1 MSKNNA
7 NTKEKKESKIV
18 RFFVILFLI
27 IALATSAFAIY
38 ELFLLGSIETTIRYI
53 VMGVLAFIDFIFIFK
68 TFKKNKK
75 NKKKRP
81 GIFIVFLIIYSLIC
95 FTIGGIIFYIYGQ
108 LDNLNKN
115 TITYTSD
122 LLVMSSNPA
131 SKISDVK
138 DMKIGILSDK
148 SNPEGYIIPQE
159 IINENKLQDE
169 NDIVKYDDYTSM
181 LVDMYTNEIN
191 AMFVSDN
198 YVTMFSGITGYENI
212 QSDTKVIISK
222 EKEMKKAVT
231 SKIETSSAGKSIT
244 EPFTILLMGIDSTDE
259 VLTKNAIANGDTLI
273 LITFNP
279 KTLNATMIS
288 IPRDSYVPIACW
300 SGKPENKIT
309 HAAAYG
315 NDCMINT
322 IQNYFDVKIDYYAKI
337 NFKGLVKLVDSVG
350 GVEVDVDVDHD
361 LCTDNSN
368 REEVVCIHPGH
379 QVLNGEE
386 ALVYARNRKQLAN
399 GDFGRGQ
406 HQQEIVMALVNKMKT
421 INDVSTFMNILNT
434 ISNSMDTNLTTKQ
447 ILSFYDVGKDIIKKS
462 LSSSDADLINIQ
474 QMFLQGTGQMIYDE
488 RARMVLWDYVPNN
501 ESRKDI
507 IQAMK
512 ENLELAEHEN
522 ITEFH
527 FSINKPY
534 EKSVIGEGP
543 YKKGFSYNLLP
554 DFTGDTEAQAR
565 ATASQYGISVKFVGK
580 SGTVVSQSEPAKR
593 RIDLIKGAITLTLSD
608 NDNTKDKDDDLE
620 DKKDKKD
627 KKDTTTKDDKDDDE
641 DENNSSSSNDDE
653 DDNSSTKPAEPT
665 PSPEPEPT
673 PSDSD
678 STDENE

>member
-1 MSKNNA
+1 MGKNNSK
-7 NTKEKKESKIV
+7 TKEKKDSKVLSVIV
-18 RFFVILFLI
+18 VIFLV

-38 ELFLLGSIETTIRYI
+38 ELYLLSSIETTIRYI
-53 VMGVLAFIDFIFIFK
+53 VMGILAFLDLIFIIK
-68 TFKKNKK
+68 TFKKKK
-75 NKKKRP
+75 KGKKKRP
-81 GIFIVFLIIYSLIC
+81 VIFILVLFIYSLIC
-95 FTIGGIIFYIYGQ
+95 FTVGGIIYYLYGQ
-108 LDNLNKN
+108 IDNLNKE
-115 TITYTSD
+115 TITYTSN

-131 SKISDVK
+131 NNIKDVK
-138 DMKIGILSDK
+138 DMKIGLLSDEK
-148 SNPEGYIIPQE
+148 NPDGYIIPQE
-159 IINENKLQDE
+159 MINENKLQDDNE
-169 NDIVKYDDYTSM
+169 IVKYDDYTTM
-181 LVDMYTNEIN
+181 LVDMYSNEID
-191 AMFVSDN
+191 AMFVSN
-198 YVTMFSGITGYENI
+198 HYVTMFSGITGYENI
-212 QSDTKVIISK
+212 ETDTKVIATK
-222 EKEMKKAVT
+222 DKEMKKATT
-231 SKIETSSAGKSIT
+231 SKVETASAGKSIT

-322 IQNYFDVKIDYYAKI
+322 IQNYFNVNIDYYAKI
-337 NFKGLVKLVDSVG
+337 NFKGLVKLVDAVG

-399 GDFGRGQ
+399 GTFGREK
-406 HQQEIVMALVNKMKT
+406 HQQEIILALINKMKT
-421 INDVSTFMNILNT
+421 INDVSTFMDLLNT
-434 ISNSMDTNLTTKQ
+434 VSNSMDTNLTTKQ
-447 ILSFYDVGKDIIKKS
+447 ILSFYNVGKDIIKKS
-462 LSSSDADLINIQ
+462 LSSDDADLINIQ
-474 QMFLQGTGQMIYDE
+474 SMFLQGTGQMIYDE

-501 ESRKDI
+501 DSRKDI

-527 FSINKPY
+527 FSINSPY
-534 EKSVIGEGP
+534 EKTVIGEGP
-543 YKKGFSYNLLP
+543 YKRGFSYTLLP

-565 ATASQYGISVKFVGK
+565 ATASQYGVSVKFVGK
-580 SGTVVSQSEPAKR
+580 GGTVISQSEPEKKR
-593 RIDLIKGAITLTLSD
+593 VDLIRGSVTLTLSD
-608 NDNTKDKDDDLE
+608 SEKEKDKDDDKVT
-620 DKKDKKD
+620 DKKD
-627 KKDTTTKDDKDDDE
+627 KDDKDDKDE
-641 DENNSSSSNDDE
+641 KDDKVTDNDNDDDSTGGSGSGSE
-653 DDNSSTKPAEPT
+653 ETKPST
-665 PSPEPEPT
+665 DPEPT
-673 PSDSD
+673 PSTDPDSG
-678 STDENE
+678 SETE